1 VTPQELLVALG
12 ERLGTEP
19 PTEEERDTLLAM
31 AGVAAHA
38 SQRWAAPLACWM
50 AGRAGVTPGKAA
62 ALVREIT
69 EEGGS
74 GGVVGGA

>member
-1 VTPQELLVALG
+1 MTPQELLVALG

-38 SQRWAAPLACWM
+38 SERWAAPLACWM
-50 AGRAGVTPGKAA
+50 AGRAGVTPEQAA

>member
-1 VTPQELLVALG
+1 
-12 ERLGTEP
+12 
-19 PTEEERDTLLAM
+19 M

-50 AGRAGVTPGKAA
+50 AGRAGVTPEQAA
-62 ALVREIT
+62 ALVRELT